1 MTTIYVDPTA
11 KAGGNG
17 SSTNPYNSW
26 SSVHFSAGNTYLQKA
41 GTTYNGTL
49 TVSVQGTNTSPV
61 TIGAY
66 GTGAAPVVHGT
77 VNFNKAA
84 YTTFSGFTVTGST
97 SAGMTIQSGTHNVTI
112 SGDTVTGN
120 KGIGIWIGGAAGGGN
135 VIQNSTITL
144 NGSDGIAIND
154 VGSSTAESYIT
165 GNNISTNG
173 QHGIELDGNY
183 FTVSGNTTDGNGT
196 ATSGCS
202 GIHLYASSTRDGYGN
217 YNVITGNVSVGN
229 HDTSALD
236 GNGIELDQWTHNN
249 QVTDNFCY
257 DNDGAGIVLYDASKN
272 VINGNETDDNELD
285 PGHTHTVRGELVM
298 ITSSNLTS
306 GNTIENNVFLSAST
320 NSQAAFVDSGS
331 SKGHNTFL
339 SNILESVVTNGPIYD
354 WVGTIGSTLSQW
366 QSLSGG
372 TTDEFTGVTVT
383 NPSGITAN
391 YVFPGGLSE
400 PINGVATSLYG
411 WSATS
416 GLLGPPPTA

>member
-1 MTTIYVDPTA
+1 MLFR
-11 KAGGNG
+11 
-17 SSTNPYNSW
+17 S
-26 SSVHFSAGNTYLQKA
+26 
-41 GTTYNGTL
+41 
-49 TVSVQGTNTSPV
+49 
-61 TIGAY
+61 
-66 GTGAAPVVHGT
+66 
-77 VNFNKAA
+77 
-84 YTTFSGFTVTGST
+84 
-97 SAGMTIQSGTHNVTI
+97 I